1 MPPPA
6 ALLNLLQQH
15 SEEHLLAHWDQLS
28 KRECNQL
35 QSQLLAIN
43 WHEIAACKKLVEAHQ
58 QRRNKQNHEDL
69 KNAVTPHCHKIGE
82 HTATPS
88 DALNRGHQC
97 LRTAQVGAILMA
109 GGQGTRLGFSE
120 PKGTFPIAPISKATL
135 FDVLLGQLNAIK
147 KRFGSRIP
155 LAIMT
160 SAATDT
166 ATRRFM
172 AEMNSCGLDPDQIF
186 FFCQGNL
193 PTIDAMNGHLL
204 LDARDHVAVAPDGH
218 GGMLQALT
226 ESGGLDWFRQQ
237 DCHTLVSFQ
246 VDNPL
251 AKPLDPEFLG
261 YHLLSGSSLSTQV
274 IEKIDPSE
282 RVGVVAESGGATKII
297 EYSDLPEAI
306 AAERLPDGRLRFF
319 AGSIGIHAFQ
329 RKFLENVASSQASL
343 PLHIAHKKVPFI
355 DGYGCQVQPS
365 TPNAFK
371 FERFIFDLMPLADSV
386 TVIEIDPA
394 EGFAPLKNP
403 SGAAKDSPE
412 TVQQAINA
420 YATRHLA
427 RAGITVSPDTHVEL
441 DTASIFDDEDLRL
454 ISKSATFPNNH
465 IDCPQIVRAI

>member
-1 MPPPA
+1 MPPPV
-6 ALLNLLQQH
+6 ALVNLLKQNG
-15 SEEHLLAHWDQLS
+15 EEHLLAHWDQLS

-43 WHEIAACKKLVEAHQ
+43 WSEIAACKKLVEARH
-58 QRRNKQNHEDL
+58 RRNKQKHQDFE
-69 KNAVTPHCHKIGE
+69 NAVTPRCHKIGE
-82 HTATPS
+82 QTATS
-88 DALNRGHQC
+88 SSALNRGHEC
-97 LRTAQVGAILMA
+97 LRTGQVGAILMA

-120 PKGTFPIAPISKATL
+120 PKGTFSIAPVSKATL

-147 KRFGSRIP
+147 KRFESRIP

-160 SAATDT
+160 SAATDR
-166 ATRRFM
+166 ATRKFI
-172 AEMNSCGLDPDQIF
+172 AEMNFCGLDPDQIF

-193 PTIDAMNGHLL
+193 PAVDAMTGHLL
-204 LDARDHVAVAPDGH
+204 LDACDHVAVAPDGH

-226 ESGGLDWFRQQ
+226 KSGGLNWFLQQ
-237 DCHTLVSFQ
+237 DCQTLVSFQ

-274 IEKIDPSE
+274 IQKIDPSE
-282 RVGVVAESGGATKII
+282 RVGVVVESGGATRII

-329 RKFLENVASSQASL
+329 RNFLEKVASSKTSL

-355 DGYGCQVQPS
+355 DGHGCLVQPS

-386 TVIEIDPA
+386 TVVEIDPA

-403 SGAAKDSPE
+403 LGAAKDSPE

-420 YATRHLA
+420 YAIRHLA
-427 RAGITVSPDTHVEL
+427 RAGITVSPDTYVEL
-441 DTASIFDDEDLRL
+441 DTASIFDDEDLRQ
-454 ISKSATFPNNH
+454 ISRSATFPENH